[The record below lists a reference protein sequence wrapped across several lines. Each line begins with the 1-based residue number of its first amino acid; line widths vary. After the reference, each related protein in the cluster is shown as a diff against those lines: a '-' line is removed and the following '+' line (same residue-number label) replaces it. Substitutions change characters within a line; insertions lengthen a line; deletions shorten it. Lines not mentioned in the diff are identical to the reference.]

1 MRRTTLYVG
10 EGTTTKRYDT
20 GHQVP
25 GQAVYHSVY
34 LSSKP
39 TGELEAMVSQVQL
52 DDAAQTSAAAPSQTT
67 RYSLLDDLLNVK
79 AMKAKKKKIVL
90 TVSLLRQSEGNDSS
104 LSYSMHAF
112 NCTQSRTLKTV
123 LIKSL

>member
-39 TGELEAMVSQVQL
+39 TGELEAMVSQFQL

-67 RYSLLDDLLNVK
+67 RNSLPDDLLNAK
-79 AMKAKKKKIVL
+79 AMKAKKKKK
-90 TVSLLRQSEGNDSS
+90 
-104 LSYSMHAF
+104 
-112 NCTQSRTLKTV
+112 KTY
-123 LIKSL
+123 